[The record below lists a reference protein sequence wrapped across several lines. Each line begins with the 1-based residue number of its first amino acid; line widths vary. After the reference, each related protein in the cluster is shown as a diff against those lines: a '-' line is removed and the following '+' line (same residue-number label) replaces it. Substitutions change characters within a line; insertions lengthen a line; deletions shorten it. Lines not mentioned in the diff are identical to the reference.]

1 MSLGENLQFLRKK
14 ENITQEQLAEQLGV
28 SRQSIS
34 KCESDTAYPEMEK
47 LLQLCKLFQCTMD
60 DLMQKEIS
68 QIYVEDKSNY
78 DRHYNEFS
86 KFVSLGIGLIL
97 LGLSATMLV
106 YGLNYF
112 FEGEPLTEDFCGII
126 FLIFLVVGMAILILY
141 GIRDDDFKKKNPHI
155 VNFYQEKEIDSF
167 NRKFSVMATTGISL
181 FIINVILLAGFDAIF
196 PQISGNE
203 YLESFEMSF
212 FFLIVSIA
220 TTIIVYYSTQKDKY
234 DIEKYNQLN
243 DKNSDTYKKSAMTR
257 TVCGCIMLIATI
269 LYLIAGFVF
278 NKWGMP
284 SVAVFAIS
292 GIGCAIASIIINFK
306 KSQQI

>member
-34 KCESDTAYPEMEK
+34 KWESDTAYPEMEK
-47 LLQLCKLFQCTMD
+47 LLQLCKLFHCTMD

-97 LGLSATMLV
+97 LGLSASMLV
-106 YGLNYF
+106 YGLTYF
-112 FEGEPLTEDFCGII
+112 FEGQPLTEDFSGII

-141 GIRDDDFKKKNPHI
+141 GIRNDDFKKKNPHI
-155 VNFYQEKEIDSF
+155 VNFYQENEIDSF

-181 FIINVILLAGFDAIF
+181 YIINLILLLGFDAIF
-196 PQISGNE
+196 PQIDGNE
-203 YLESFEMSF
+203 YLESFQMSF
-212 FFLIVSIA
+212 FFLLFSIA
-220 TTIIVYYSTQKDKY
+220 TTIIAYYSTQKDKY

-243 DKNSDTYKKSAMTR
+243 DKNSNIHRKNALTG
-257 TVCGCIMLIATI
+257 TVCGCIMLIAKITGNA
-269 LYLIAGFVF
+269 LYFF
-278 NKWGMP
+278 
-284 SVAVFAIS
+284 
-292 GIGCAIASIIINFK
+292 
-306 KSQQI
+306 